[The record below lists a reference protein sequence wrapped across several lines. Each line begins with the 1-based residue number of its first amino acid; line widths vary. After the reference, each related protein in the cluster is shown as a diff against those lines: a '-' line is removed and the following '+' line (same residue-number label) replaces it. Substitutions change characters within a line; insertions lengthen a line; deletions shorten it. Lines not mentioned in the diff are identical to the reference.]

1 MSRFSVQRVQ
11 RLLVVGSMAL
21 LLLNCCAGALANK
34 LGNSTIRCWSNS
46 MKFLSV
52 FVLSLVVLTLNVAAV
67 GEDKN
72 SPAQNGS
79 FITLKQGD
87 GREFRAFVA
96 GPADAKGAVLIVHDY
111 FGISDATKESVQ
123 RLGALGYRSIA
134 VDLYG
139 GKSANSNDDAAK
151 LMQSLD
157 QTTSNKIL
165 QAGLDY
171 LKQPRR
177 KLATIGFSMGGQESL
192 NANLKDP
199 EAVSATVMIYVS
211 GFDKIDRKRLE
222 RLQSPVL
229 VIAVGEDTGAT

>member
-1 MSRFSVQRVQ
+1 MSRFSVQRAQ
-11 RLLVVGSMAL
+11 QLLVVGPMAVL
-21 LLLNCCAGALANK
+21 LLDCCAGALAKK
-34 LGNSTIRCWSNS
+34 LGNSTIPCWSNW

-52 FVLSLVVLTLNVAAV
+52 FVLSLVILTLDVAAV

-96 GPADAKGAVLIVHDY
+96 GPADAKAAILIVHDY
-111 FGISDATKESVQ
+111 FGISDATKQSVQ
-123 RLGALGYRSIA
+123 RLGALGYRSVA

-139 GKSANSNDDAAK
+139 GKSATSNDEAVK
-151 LMQSLD
+151 LMRSLD
-157 QTTSNKIL
+157 ETTSSKIL

-171 LKQPRR
+171 LKRPGR

-192 NANLKDP
+192 NANLNDP
-199 EAVSATVMIYVS
+199 EAVSATVI
-211 GFDKIDRKRLE
+211 I
-222 RLQSPVL
+222 
-229 VIAVGEDTGAT
+229 

>member
-1 MSRFSVQRVQ
+1 MSRFSVQRAQ
-11 RLLVVGSMAL
+11 RLLVVGPMAL

-52 FVLSLVVLTLNVAAV
+52 FVLSIVVLTLNVAAV

-96 GPADAKGAVLIVHDY
+96 GPADAKAAVLVVHDY
-111 FGISDATKESVQ
+111 FGISDATQQSLKH
-123 RLGALGYRSIA
+123 LGTLGYRSVA

-139 GKSANSNDDAAK
+139 GKSATSHEEAVK
-151 LMQSLD
+151 LMKSLD
-157 QTTSNKIL
+157 GKATDKIL

-171 LKQPRR
+171 LKRPGR
-177 KLATIGFSMGGQESL
+177 KVAIIGFSMGALESL
-192 NANLKDP
+192 NANLNDP
-199 EAVSATVMIYVS
+199 EAVSAT
-211 GFDKIDRKRLE
+211 
-222 RLQSPVL
+222 
-229 VIAVGEDTGAT
+229 